1 MEQRMFEIFL
11 LCEQGEYDKLY
22 EMWKFLPCEY
32 KEKIY
37 SEYWDNPR
45 ILFHLLQVYKPRWIV
60 EYLQGRKGLYE
71 YKYFWE
77 KRRPLKIRN
86 IHECFQMC
94 ILNDPRLSRSYG
106 GLVEEYCDEV
116 MHECTQVGRVLFSNT
131 FYLKYRL
138 PKDIVK
144 IIYRFF
150 LCVPKEFRMKWV
162 PTSIV

>member
-1 MEQRMFEIFL
+1 MDQRMFEIFL

-37 SEYWDNPR
+37 VEYWDNPR
-45 ILFHLLQVYKPRWIV
+45 VLFHLLQVYKPRFWV
-60 EYLQGRKGLYE
+60 FTTFLDGGRLYE
-71 YKYFWE
+71 YKYLWE

-86 IHECFQMC
+86 LHECFQMC
-94 ILNDPRLSRSYG
+94 ILNDPALLECS
-106 GLVEEYCDEV
+106 LVEEYCDEL

-131 FYLKYRL
+131 FYFKYRL